1 MATPLQIFTDY
12 MQQDFERIEGWLT
25 RHAAAVFDALLAA
38 QREHGQNGDILE
50 IGAFK
55 GKSAALLGRHA
66 GEGEQFFV
74 VDSDVWPSFE
84 EMRAN
89 VQRASKTPIFLNMPS
104 SMLGPMVAK
113 GELFRT
119 CRFVHIDGDHSYEET
134 YNDLKN
140 AAQMINDSGVVVV
153 DDFFNF
159 QHVHVS
165 EAVFAYI
172 RENPRSLVMFLAG
185 YNKAFLCRPKAF
197 QAYHDFVR
205 LRLGEAL
212 DARGVGDYEICQTT
226 HYPADSMCYGISER
240 EGLSVGY
247 RVPDWKNA
255 WRTEPARRDGFS
267 APRKEDL
274 D

>member
-1 MATPLQIFTDY
+1 MITSPKIFNEY

-25 RHAAAVFDALLAA
+25 RHAAAVFDALLTA
-38 QREHGQNGDILE
+38 QGENGQCGDILE

-55 GKSAALLGRHA
+55 GKSAALLGRHI
-66 GEGEQFFV
+66 GKGEQFFV
-74 VDSDVWPSFE
+74 VDSDVWPSFD
-84 EMRAN
+84 EMRSN
-89 VQRASKTPIFLNMPS
+89 VQRVCNKPVFLNMPS
-104 SMLGPMVAK
+104 SMLGSLVAK

-140 AAQMINDSGVVVV
+140 AAQIIDDNGIVVV

-165 EAVFAYI
+165 EAVFAYLA
-172 RENPRSLVMFLAG
+172 ESSRSLVMFLAG

-197 QAYHDFVR
+197 QRYHDFVR
-205 LRLGEAL
+205 LCLGEAL
-212 DARGVGDYEICQTT
+212 DVRGVRDYEICQTT

-247 RVPDWKNA
+247 RVPDWKNE
-255 WRTEPARRDGFS
+255 WRTEPARREGFS
-267 APRKEDL
+267 SPGKEDL
-274 D
+274 Y